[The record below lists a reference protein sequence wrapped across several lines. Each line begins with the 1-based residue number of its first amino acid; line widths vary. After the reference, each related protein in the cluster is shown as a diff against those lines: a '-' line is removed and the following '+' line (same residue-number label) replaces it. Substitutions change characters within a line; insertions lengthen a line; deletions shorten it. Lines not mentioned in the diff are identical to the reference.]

1 MNGRDLK
8 SYFAKSAEDNI
19 RGGKVNMI
27 AQAYEEKMS
36 MAGDEHG
43 KLMAAVMDVLEAIPL
58 KKCDTKGWCDLN
70 LTCCLTEAVGLRN
83 AAARAHART
92 KTEEAKLVL
101 RRERQR
107 LKKLKRAAK
116 NEWML
121 QEFKACNETVLP
133 GKGDRKNPYA
143 LWKLATKLKNGLDK
157 WKKWDD
163 SNVRN
168 VNGDMASTLEEN
180 ASIFQDFFNNLFSND
195 HSGDDA
201 RMEYAKMPKV
211 EVDRQWGAPTMKEIM
226 DELKAM
232 KHTAAGVSGTPS
244 VVW

>member
-1 MNGRDLK
+1 
-8 SYFAKSAEDNI
+8 
-19 RGGKVNMI
+19 
-27 AQAYEEKMS
+27 
-36 MAGDEHG
+36 
-43 KLMAAVMDVLEAIPL
+43 MAAVLDVLEAIPL
-58 KKCDTKGWCDLN
+58 KKRDTKGWCDLN
-70 LTCCLTEAVGLRN
+70 LTCLTEAVGRRN
-83 AAARAHART
+83 AAARAHAKT
-92 KTEEAKLVL
+92 KTEEAKLLL

-121 QEFKACNETVLP
+121 QELKAYNETVLP

-168 VNGDMASTLEEN
+168 ANGDLASTPDEN

-195 HSGDDA
+195 SGGECA
-201 RMEYAKMPKV
+201 KLEYEKMPKV
-211 EVDRQWGAPTMKEIM
+211 EVDRQWGAPTYEG
-226 DELKAM
+226 DD
-232 KHTAAGVSGTPS
+232 G
-244 VVW
+244 